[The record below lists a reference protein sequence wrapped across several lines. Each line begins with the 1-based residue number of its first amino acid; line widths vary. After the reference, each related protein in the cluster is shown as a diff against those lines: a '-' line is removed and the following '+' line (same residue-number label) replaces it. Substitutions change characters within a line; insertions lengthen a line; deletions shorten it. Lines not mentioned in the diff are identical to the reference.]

1 MLDESKKLEMS
12 DLDKVVGGKITGEEA
27 YKTALKHAK
36 KTKNQAKFKKCEPD
50 HEHGR
55 SIYEVEFVSG
65 GFEYEYE
72 IDADTGEVLKAEK
85 EFWD

>member
-1 MLDESKKLEMS
+1 MLDESKKLDMS

-27 YKTALKHAK
+27 YNTALKHAN
-36 KTKNQAKFKKCEPD
+36 KTKKQAKFKKCEPD

-55 SIYEVEFVSG
+55 KIYEVEFVSG